1 MLQLCGGVA
10 AFLVVQAGLNP
21 AYQGDGRGASM
32 SVGVGGSLDTGL
44 RRYDRMSGK
53 VSWGRDAGRVESLR
67 LPNRSRLRVMVSYP
81 P

>member
-1 MLQLCGGVA
+1 
-10 AFLVVQAGLNP
+10 
-21 AYQGDGRGASM
+21 M

-53 VSWGRDAGRVESLR
+53 VSWGRDVGRVESLR
-67 LPNRSRLRVMVSYP
+67 LPNRSRWRVMVSYP